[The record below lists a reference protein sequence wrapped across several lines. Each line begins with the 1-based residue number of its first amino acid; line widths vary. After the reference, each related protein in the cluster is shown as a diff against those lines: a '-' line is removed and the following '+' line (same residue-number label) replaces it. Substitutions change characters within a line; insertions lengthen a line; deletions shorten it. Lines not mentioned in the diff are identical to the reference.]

1 MTAFLTEY
9 RKFPE
14 TGDTYGIDVL
24 SFPMILAGVAL
35 AVRTAKST
43 GRLGLTHMLR
53 IERFRNG
60 VTVLK
65 VIGRIGVDDLTQL
78 QEIVSR
84 EPEPGLAL
92 DLRDVRLIDADAIR
106 FLIRCETRGIRVEN
120 SPAYIREWMSKA
132 KL

>member
-14 TGDTYGIDVL
+14 TGDAYGIDVL

-35 AVRTAKST
+35 AVRTVKST

-53 IERFRNG
+53 IERSRNG

-65 VIGRIGVDDLTQL
+65 VIGRIGVDDLPEL
-78 QEIVSR
+78 QEIISR
-84 EPEPGLAL
+84 ERNDGLVL
-92 DLRDVRLIDADAIR
+92 DLGELKLI
-106 FLIRCETRGIRVEN
+106 
-120 SPAYIREWMSKA
+120 
-132 KL
+132 